1 MKSKIREIQNNSTKF
16 MSKKIIYLL
25 PLFLFLVSCED
36 VVQIK
41 LDEGSKLYVIDA
53 FINDLRTDQI
63 VRVTTNDS
71 YFANREAP
79 PVENAIVTL
88 VDLNT
93 NTSYDFSYVSKGRYI
108 YSLGTN
114 DTISRIGHNY
124 MLKVTI
130 NGETYTSISEQKRKA
145 VIDSIAAFYNDGSDP
160 FGGQADTY
168 NVLLFAR
175 DKADN
180 NADYYWLR
188 TFRNDTLFNSSSDI
202 NICIDGTGGIVT
214 NAPTDTI
221 DFTPPAT
228 FLGFKTY
235 RKNDRCRVE
244 IHAISRETY
253 FFFYQALAQINNGG
267 LFATTPEN
275 IKTNISTP
283 EKAATRA
290 IGWFSMAS
298 AVTKEKLVQ

>member
-1 MKSKIREIQNNSTKF
+1 MRKV
-16 MSKKIIYLL
+16 IYIVFL
-25 PLFLFLVSCED
+25 PLVVMFTSCED

-53 FINDLRTDQI
+53 FINNLRTDQV

-71 YFANREAP
+71 YFSNREAP
-79 PVENAIVTL
+79 AVDNAVVTL
-88 VDLNT
+88 VDLTTNT
-93 NTSYDFSYVSKGRYI
+93 NYNFSYTSKGKYI
-108 YSLGTN
+108 YSINTT
-114 DTISRIGHNY
+114 DTISRLGHKY

-130 NGETYTSISEQKRKA
+130 DGETYTSVSEQNRPA
-145 VIDSIAAFYNDGSDP
+145 AIDSIASYFNDGSDP
-160 FGGQADTY
+160 FGGPPNTY
-168 NVLLFAR
+168 NCLLFAK

-180 NADYYWLR
+180 NPDYYWIR
-188 TFRNDTLFNSSSDI
+188 TFRNDTLFNASGDI

-214 NAPTDTI
+214 NAPEDSI
-221 DFTPPAT
+221 EFTPPAT

-235 RKNDRCRVE
+235 QKLDRCRVE
-244 IHAISRETY
+244 VHSISRETY
-253 FFFYQALAQINNGG
+253 FFFVQALAQINNAG

-283 EKAATRA
+283 STAAIRA
-290 IGWFSMAS
+290 IGWFNVAS

>member
-1 MKSKIREIQNNSTKF
+1 MKK
-16 MSKKIIYLL
+16 LL
-25 PLFLFLVSCED
+25 YILSFPLVLAFTSCED

-53 FINDLRTDQI
+53 FISDLRNDQV

-79 PVENAIVTL
+79 PVDNAIVTL

-93 NTSYDFSYVSKGRYI
+93 NANYNFTYTTKGKYVFPI
-108 YSLGTN
+108 TAN
-114 DTISRIGHNY
+114 DTIARTGHRY

-130 NGETYTSISEQKRKA
+130 GGETYSSITEQKRTA
-145 VIDSIAAFYNDGSDP
+145 VIDSIASYYNDGSDP
-160 FGGQADTY
+160 FAGPANTY
-168 NVLLFAR
+168 VCLLFAR

-188 TFRNDTLFNSSSDI
+188 TFRNDTLFNGSADL

-221 DFTPPAT
+221 AFTPAAT

-235 RKNDRCRVE
+235 KQNDKCKVE
-244 IHAISRETY
+244 IHSISRETY
-253 FFFYQALAQINNGG
+253 FFFYQALTQINNAG

-283 EKAATRA
+283 STAPIRA
-290 IGWFSMAS
+290 IGWFNMAS
-298 AVTKEKLVQ
+298 AVTKEKIVQ